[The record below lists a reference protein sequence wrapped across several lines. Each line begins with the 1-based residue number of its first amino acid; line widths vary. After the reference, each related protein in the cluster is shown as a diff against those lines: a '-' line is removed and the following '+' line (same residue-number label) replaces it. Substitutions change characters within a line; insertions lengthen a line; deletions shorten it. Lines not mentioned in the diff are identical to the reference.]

1 MNLNKE
7 IKKFTIYRQTTLNSI
22 NGQLILDK
30 KNINKISSH
39 KNLKLKRSFGLNI
52 INSTLTD
59 LCIKKNIWNKTK
71 NSNEDFN
78 KRRERSR
85 EKSIE
90 SKTKIKNNN
99 LNKNQKI
106 PKKYINYKYNNNYKG
121 NITRNSIKENNNNI
135 KKYVNNSLFL
145 NKNIYNNNNNSFIN
159 SFFDNESTIY
169 SKKSDN
175 DIDESIKENEINKN
189 IKYYSR
195 TDLQYVKE
203 YQEDIFL
210 YLTSLERKIK
220 INPNYIT
227 TQKDISEKMREILVD
242 WIINVHLKFK
252 LLDETLFLT
261 IILIDRYLEKVQIS
275 RNILQ
280 LVGVASLFIASKYEE
295 IYPPLAKS
303 FIYITDNAYNRNEL
317 LDMERK
323 IFEILE
329 FDISYPSPL
338 RYMEMLVIKLNY
350 INDKIIIN
358 KMHFLLELI
367 LTKLFFYKYSHI
379 ELVITCFLLSYK
391 SCDDNFEK
399 NKECLLQKCFSCFF
413 IFYDKKKVDR
423 IYECL
428 DELEILVKDLFENKN
443 SFKTILKKYQ
453 LKKYACISEPEFWKN
468 IIN

>member
-1 MNLNKE
+1 MYLNIE
-7 IKKFTIYRQTTLNSI
+7 IKNLKKYRQTTLNSL
-22 NGQLILDK
+22 NGQLIIDK
-30 KNINKISSH
+30 KIFNKISSQ
-39 KNLKLKRSFGLNI
+39 KNLKQKRSFGLNLV
-52 INSTLTD
+52 NSTLTD
-59 LCIKKNIWNKTK
+59 LCEKKNIWKEAK
-71 NSNEDFN
+71 KSNEDYS

-85 EKSIE
+85 EKSLQY
-90 SKTKIKNNN
+90 KTKIKNNN
-99 LNKNQKI
+99 FNKNQKY
-106 PKKYINYKYNNNYKG
+106 PKKFINYKSNNTYQVNVKK
-121 NITRNSIKENNNNI
+121 ISIKEKNNKAKNKENDSLVLNKNTSNNNI
-135 KKYVNNSLFL
+135 SL
-145 NKNIYNNNNNSFIN
+145 IN
-159 SFFDNESTIY
+159 SFFDNESTNY

-175 DIDESIKENEINKN
+175 SSKETNKANETNNN
-189 IKYYSR
+189 IKCYSQ

-220 INPNYIT
+220 INPNYIN

-242 WIINVHLKFK
+242 WIINVHIKFK

-275 RNILQ
+275 RNNLQ
-280 LVGVASLFIASKYEE
+280 LVGVASLFIASKFEE

-338 RYMEMLVIKLNY
+338 RYMEMLIIKLNY

-367 LTKLFFYKYSHI
+367 LTKLLFYKYSHI
-379 ELVITCFLLSYK
+379 ELVITCFLLSCK
-391 SCDDNFEK
+391 SCDDNFEE
-399 NKECLLQKCFSCFF
+399 NKEYLLQKCFSCFF
-413 IFYDKKKVDR
+413 IFYDKNKVDR
-423 IYECL
+423 IYECF
-428 DELEILVKDLFENKN
+428 DELEILIKDLFENKN
-443 SFKTILKKYQ
+443 SYKTIQKKYQ
-453 LKKYACISEPEFWKN
+453 LQKYECISEPEFWKN
-468 IIN
+468 IID